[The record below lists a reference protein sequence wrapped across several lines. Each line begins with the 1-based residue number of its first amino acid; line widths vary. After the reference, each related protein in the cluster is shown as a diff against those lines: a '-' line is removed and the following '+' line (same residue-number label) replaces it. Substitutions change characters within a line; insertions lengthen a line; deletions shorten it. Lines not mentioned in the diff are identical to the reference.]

1 MAMHYEYWNWA
12 AVTRRLGDLWLLAR
26 SMSRNGSEEK
36 VLFLRR
42 EKKVTLCVI
51 VCFVHYEDWNWV
63 AVTHTGGDLRL
74 LSPSV
79 SCNEK

>member
-36 VLFLRR
+36 VLFLRT
-42 EKKVTLCVI
+42 EKKVTLCVL
-51 VCFVHYEDWNWV
+51 CNRLFRALRGLEL
-63 AVTHTGGDLRL
+63 GGSYAHRWWFMAARS
-74 LSPSV
+74 LSV
-79 SCNEK
+79 L

>member
-36 VLFLRR
+36 VLFFTKR
-42 EKKVTLCVI
+42 EKSYT
-51 VCFVHYEDWNWV
+51 VCNRLFRALRGLELGGSY
-63 AVTHTGGDLRL
+63 THRR
-74 LSPSV
+74 
-79 SCNEK
+79 